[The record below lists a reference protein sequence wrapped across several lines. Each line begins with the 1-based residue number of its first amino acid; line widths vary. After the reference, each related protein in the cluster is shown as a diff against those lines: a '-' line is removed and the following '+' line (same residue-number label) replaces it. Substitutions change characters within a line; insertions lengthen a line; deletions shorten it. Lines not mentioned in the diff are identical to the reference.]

1 MTGRSLR
8 GTVSMALL
16 SLLCAGSASGQSRA
30 WEFLENNNNVIKA
43 QRNGG
48 SSKTAGDV
56 TLDFFGH
63 MAFRI
68 VSPAGL
74 TIVVDPWRNDPS
86 GAWGAWF
93 PKEFPE
99 IAADLVLSTHA
110 HFDHDA
116 VHRVHAAATLERL
129 PGTLVIGDV
138 TVTGL
143 ADKHQCR
150 APGWYKWTDVSTE
163 AGQDFCATTNAMHMD
178 NVIQVISAGGIRIA
192 HWGDNR
198 PEPARHVMDALK
210 GVDVLILPIDES
222 HHILSEEQI
231 RKIIDEIQPRIVIPA
246 HYYTKGASSVLT
258 TLSNADQWVG
268 KQAKPVMLQSS
279 RLVLNAEAIKAMRTQ
294 THYFGYNFATK

>member
-1 MTGRSLR
+1 MFNFSKSLAISF
-8 GTVSMALL
+8 TWLAFAYASPA
-16 SLLCAGSASGQSRA
+16 SAQSRA
-30 WEFLENNNNVIKA
+30 WEFLENNNHVIKA
-43 QRNGG
+43 QREGG
-48 SSKTAGDV
+48 SATAAGDV

-68 VSPAGL
+68 TSPKGT
-74 TIVVDPWRNDPS
+74 TIVIDPWRNDPS
-86 GAWGAWF
+86 GAWGSWF
-93 PKEFPE
+93 PKDFPE
-99 IAADLVLSTHA
+99 IPADMVLSTHA

-129 PGTLVIGDV
+129 AGTLSIGDV

-150 APGWYKWTDVSTE
+150 APGWYKWTDVGAE
-163 AGQDFCATTNAMHMD
+163 FGQDFCASSNAMHMD
-178 NVIQVISAGGIRIA
+178 NVIQVVSTGGLRIA

-198 PEPARHVMDALK
+198 PEPAPHVMEALK

-231 RKIIDEIQPRIVIPA
+231 QKIVKIIQPKVVIPA

-258 TLSNADQWVG
+258 TLGNADRWVS
-268 KQAKPVMLQSS
+268 KQSNPVMLNSS
-279 RLVLNAEAIKAMRTQ
+279 RLVLNAGSVKDMRER